1 MEMKTEMFPELMWL
15 KAPDVVRASLRAVEA
30 GKAVVIPSLRYKALV
45 ALAAVLPARLHQMG
59 A

>member
-1 MEMKTEMFPELMWL
+1 MWL